1 MKEKIGQV
9 IDRDCI
15 IADSELTL
23 ATASCNNYYIVSG
36 FKKCSQKQRLS
47 NIGLGFGALIE
58 IISNIPGKPL
68 IVFVRGTRFA
78 VSRKIASEI
87 LVVRHENN

>member
-1 MKEKIGQV
+1 MKEKTKQV

-68 IVFVRGTRFA
+68 IVFVRGTRLA
-78 VSRKIASEI
+78 ISRKTASEV
-87 LVVRHENN
+87 LVNHENN